1 MSLDPYDPIP
11 FQAQTRDPQPTVVVT
26 WTAQEEDST
35 YNALG
40 FALALSLLGLV
51 VLAFLAIKAL
61 PAFA

>member
-1 MSLDPYDPIP
+1 MQDNE
-11 FQAQTRDPQPTVVVT
+11 QQP

-40 FALALSLLGLV
+40 CALALALLGLV
-51 VLAFLAIKAL
+51 VLAFLAIKTL